1 VGDVGSARP
10 PTAILAAPAFYSY
23 SALGTDRHPPFSL
36 ADVPDYPARLDVAY
50 PQRLSRGL
58 VLVKSWLLAVPH
70 YLVLALFLG
79 AAGSATWHFGDTGT
93 VSVSANL
100 TGLLVFFAGVALL
113 FAARYPAGIF
123 DAVLGMDRG
132 PCGSGHTS
140 R

>member
-1 VGDVGSARP
+1 
-10 PTAILAAPAFYSY
+10 
-23 SALGTDRHPPFSL
+23 
-36 ADVPDYPARLDVAY
+36 
-50 PQRLSRGL
+50 

-70 YLVLALFLG
+70 YLVLARFLG

-100 TGLLVFFAGVALL
+100 AGLLVFFAGVALL